1 MSVISSTRILDL
13 IQEGKMYLSPILCME
28 QIGAISVDLR
38 LGNMALLVRGS
49 GTSHVDPRV
58 YAIHDAHGTSR
69 TQRQKFDQHEF
80 MFREQFLL
88 HPGSLALVPTLEWI
102 KLPTNV
108 KGVVT
113 ARSCWAREGLNIAT
127 ANFINPGYNGI
138 ITLELSNL
146 GQIPIALFAGM
157 RIAQIAFHDVTP
169 DVAGEFAASQ
179 FQMSFEPRAGDI
191 VKHDRSFIPFDSGN
205 RKRSKSKNA

>member
-13 IQEGKMYLSPILCME
+13 IQQGKMYLSPILCME

-49 GTSHVDPRV
+49 GTSHVDPRA
-58 YAIHDAHGTSR
+58 YAKHDAHGTSR

-169 DVAGEFAASQ
+169 DAAGEFAVSQ

-191 VKHDRSFIPFDSGN
+191 VKHDRSFIPFLGEK
-205 RKRSKSKNA
+205 RKK

>member
-13 IQEGKMYLSPILCME
+13 IEQGQLYLSPILCME
-28 QIGAISVDLR
+28 QIGAISIDLR

-49 GTSHVDPRV
+49 GMSHVDPRA
-58 YAIHDAHGTSR
+58 YANHDAHGTSR

-88 HPGSLALVPTLEWI
+88 HPGSLSLVPTLEWI
-102 KLPTNV
+102 KLPKNV

-169 DVAGEFAASQ
+169 DSVDEFATSQ
-179 FQMSFEPRAGDI
+179 FQMSFEPRAGNI
-191 VKHDRSFIPFDSGN
+191 VKHDRSFIPMDRPKRRQPK
-205 RKRSKSKNA
+205 RKIK